1 MKKLDWGKGL
11 FLAITVFVIGTLS
24 VVSYLISLDF
34 FLVTNEHYEEGVEYQ
49 QTIDQKLR
57 AENLENPVL
66 VVFDEEIQALRI
78 VFPNDFVGKAQGD
91 IKLYRPNNPEMDTKL
106 PLNVNA
112 TGTQLISTAEMEKGK
127 WVLSIEWE
135 IDELSYLEE
144 KTIVI

>member
-1 MKKLDWGKGL
+1 MKKFDWGKGII
-11 FLAITVFVIGTLS
+11 LAITIFVITTLS

-49 QTIDQKLR
+49 ETIDRKLR
-57 AENLENPVL
+57 ASNLENPVL
-66 VVFDEEIQALRI
+66 VVFDEEIEALKI

-91 IKLYRPNNPEMDTKL
+91 IKLYRPNNPEMDAKL
-106 PLNVNA
+106 PLSVNA
-112 TGTQLISTAEMEKGK
+112 TGTQLISTTEMEKGK

-135 IDELSYLEE
+135 ADELSYLEE